1 VFDYVVWLLS
11 SKSEWMPNR
20 IRDYLI
26 DGIKKWAVWPW
37 TEGFSIDDQ
46 ELGFKSYLG
55 MGALAE
61 HLMSKRRPPKN
72 LEKAVLKDIQKRIMI
87 SKQVLDLPDEINY
100 LINAFLE
107 AGLIEEYFK
116 QHHQRKRKTKHK

>member
-1 VFDYVVWLLS
+1 
-11 SKSEWMPNR
+11 
-20 IRDYLI
+20 
-26 DGIKKWAVWPW
+26 
-37 TEGFSIDDQ
+37 
-46 ELGFKSYLG
+46 